1 MKRSFFHLRNG
12 AETHGRGRESR
23 RRLKAT
29 AENLREIIAEAGIEG
44 TRLAAALGGTA
55 GRRLERLAAKS
66 ERNIRRLARRDSLWR
81 RLNRWANGRRGA
93 AITMGIAAAIIAAI
107 TTVLL
112 EEPRHEN

>member
-81 RLNRWANGRRGA
+81 RLNRWANGAARRRDHDGNRRRDHRGDHDRPPGGA
-93 AITMGIAAAIIAAI
+93 AS
-107 TTVLL
+107 
-112 EEPRHEN
+112 